1 MTVCPPKPRLCLRVG
16 VTGHRPG
23 EKFPGPAI
31 GVVASTVGELLD
43 RIKAAVVS
51 AAEKYAEYFDAADF
65 QYELVIV
72 SSLAEGADRIV
83 AHAGLD
89 RGFLLDV
96 VLPFQREEYA
106 NDFKDKTSK
115 DEYVGLLDRCRSMFE
130 IEGTR
135 ANEARA
141 YEAAGLIM
149 VGNVDILI
157 AVWDGKESAGIGGT
171 ALIVEKAI
179 GAHIPVVLIEP
190 ADAGKASLLWTAGNP
205 LAPSSTKIEDLPR
218 GNDAGQRIADVV
230 DTLVKPPEAGPARKS
245 LRQYLC
251 EPERR
256 SLFLLG
262 SVFPLFMQSMLGK
275 QIRTSDLRLKPY
287 LSGSRDDWD
296 VFFEPSRAAK
306 TWPLDDR
313 LSPRLE
319 YLLLPAAAFADNL
332 AVFYASRYR
341 GAYVSTF
348 VLAAV
353 AVGFALAGVYL
364 HEPEAKVHWVVAELI
379 TIGFVVVLW
388 LRGWLSDWHRRW
400 LEYRRLGE
408 WLRHFRVLSLLGA
421 PGSIGSLVDAALPS
435 ADWTL
440 WYARAMRR
448 CLPVPRVFANETY
461 LRAIRDRVVISEIDG
476 QIRYNTNTAARMRRM
491 ENHIH
496 SIGILLL
503 AAICIIGGRFIAEYM
518 YGRDF
523 HGEVGKRALE
533 HITFFAALLPTVGAA
548 LQAIRVQADFET
560 VAHRSFQTVERLKLI
575 KEKLIN
581 EPLNFAQ
588 LSDRVHKAVD
598 AMTTDLNEWH
608 VLFRT
613 RPLAL
618 SV

>member
-16 VTGHRPG
+16 VAGHRPG
-23 EKFPGPAI
+23 GKFPEPAI
-31 GVVASTVGELLD
+31 GVVTTTVGEVLD
-43 RIKAAVVS
+43 RIRDAINS
-51 AAEKYAEYFDAADF
+51 AAEKYDEYFDSMCSPF
-65 QYELVIV
+65 ELVIV

-83 AHAGLD
+83 AQAGLD

-96 VLPFQREEYA
+96 VLPFQRNEYA
-106 NDFKDKTSK
+106 NDFNDKVSK
-115 DEYVGLLDRCRSMFE
+115 DEYFTLLKRARSVFE

-157 AVWDGKESAGIGGT
+157 AVWDGKEPAGIGGT

-179 GAHIPVVLIEP
+179 GAHVPVVMIEP
-190 ADAGKASLLWTAGNP
+190 VDAAKASLLWTADNP

-218 GNDAGQRIADVV
+218 DDDARTKIANVA
-230 DTLVKPPEAGPARKS
+230 DTLVRPPSADPARKS
-245 LRQYLC
+245 LRRYLC

-256 SLFLLG
+256 LLFLLG
-262 SVFPLFMQSMLGK
+262 SVFPLFLQSLFGK
-275 QIRTSDLRLKPY
+275 KMRIADLRLKPY
-287 LSGSRDDWD
+287 LSGARDDWD
-296 VFFEPSRAAK
+296 VFFEPCKTAK

-313 LSPRLE
+313 LSPCLQK
-319 YLLLPAAAFADNL
+319 LLLPAAAFADNL

-341 GAYVSTF
+341 GVYVSTF
-348 VLAAV
+348 VLAAI

-364 HEPEAKVHWVVAELI
+364 HEPEIKVNWVVAELI
-379 TIGFVVVLW
+379 TIGFVVFLW
-388 LRGWLSDWHRRW
+388 LRGWLGDWHRRW

-408 WLRHFRVLSLLGA
+408 WLRHFRVLSLIGA
-421 PGSIGSLVDAALPS
+421 PGSIGSLVDANLPS
-435 ADWTL
+435 SDWTL

-448 CLPVPRVFANETY
+448 CLPVPRVFANESY
-461 LRAIRDRVVISEIDG
+461 LRAIRDRVMSEIDG
-476 QIRYNTNTAARMRRM
+476 QIRYNTNTAARMKRM

-496 SIGILLL
+496 AVGILLL
-503 AAICIIGGRFIAEYM
+503 AAICIIGGGFIGQYL
-518 YGRDF
+518 YGHDF
-523 HGEVGKRALE
+523 HGESGKHALE
-533 HITFFAALLPTVGAA
+533 HITFFAALLPAIGAA

-560 VAHRSFQTVERLKLI
+560 VAHRSLATVERLELI
-575 KEKLIN
+575 KDKLMT
-581 EPLNFAQ
+581 EELKFAQ
-588 LSDRVHKAVD
+588 LSDRIHKAVD

>member
-23 EKFPGPAI
+23 GKFPEPAI
-31 GVVASTVGELLD
+31 SVVKATVGEVLD
-43 RIKAAVVS
+43 RIKAAMVG
-51 AAEKYAEYFDAADF
+51 AAEKYAECFDAADF
-65 QYELVIV
+65 PYELVIV

-83 AHAGLD
+83 AQAGLV

-96 VLPFQREEYA
+96 VLPFQKDEYA
-106 NDFKDKTSK
+106 NDFSDKTST
-115 DEYVGLLDRCRSMFE
+115 DEYFDLLEHSRSVFE
-130 IEGTR
+130 IEGKRTN
-135 ANEARA
+135 AARA

-157 AVWDGKESAGIGGT
+157 AVWDGKEPAGIGGT

-179 GAHIPVVLIEP
+179 GAHVPVIMLEP
-190 ADAGKASLLWTAGNP
+190 VDAEKASLLWTADNP

-218 GNDAGQRIADVV
+218 ANDAREKVADVV
-230 DTLVKPPEAGPARKS
+230 DTLVKPPAADPARKS

-262 SVFPLFMQSMLGK
+262 SVFPLFMQSLFGRQM
-275 QIRTSDLRLKPY
+275 RASDLRLKPY

-296 VFFEPSRAAK
+296 VFFEPSREVK

-319 YLLLPAAAFADNL
+319 HLLLPAAAFADNL

-364 HEPEAKVHWVVAELI
+364 HEPEVKLQWVVAELI
-379 TIGFVVVLW
+379 TIGFVVFLW
-388 LRGWLSDWHRRW
+388 LRGWVGDWHRRW

-408 WLRHFRVLSLLGA
+408 WLRHFRVLSLIGA

-448 CLPVPRVFANETY
+448 CLPVPRVFANESY

-476 QIRYNTNTAARMRRM
+476 QIRYNTNTAARMKRM

-496 SIGILLL
+496 AVGILLL
-503 AAICIIGGRFIAEYM
+503 AAICIIGGRFIAQYL

-523 HGEVGKRALE
+523 HGEQRALE
-533 HITFFAALLPTVGAA
+533 HITFFAALLPTIGAA

-560 VAHRSFQTVERLKLI
+560 VAHRSHQTVERLELI
-575 KEKLIN
+575 KEKLME
-581 EPLNFAQ
+581 EPLDFAQ
-588 LSDRVHKAVD
+588 LSDRIHKAVD